1 MDRYIRTGIPHIQ
14 KAEWLEAFVVARPSA
29 FMTWNIR
36 SGWFGTGLQPFN
48 PEKVISRVPSPATIE
63 PPIHQVTSE
72 YDTPLHN
79 SDLTSSSIATP
90 DMDAANTCIQQRA
103 NDRSAIFNTPER
115 THVARIVRTL
125 NCSLA
130 RNCIQAQQLSD
141 LQKIITTRKR
151 RQLVNHHIL
160 HGETIIA
167 TPEMLERIEKAEA
180 ATKARKQRRRKA
192 THPSTSIPQPIPNS
206 IEMDHLHSD
215 SDEDILDRIVVV
227 SQ

>member
-48 PEKVISRVPSPATIE
+48 LEKVISQVPPPATIE
-63 PPIHQVTSE
+63 PPIPQVMSE
-72 YDTPLHN
+72 YDTLLHN

-141 LQKIITTRKR
+141 LQKIITT
-151 RQLVNHHIL
+151 
-160 HGETIIA
+160 
-167 TPEMLERIEKAEA
+167 
-180 ATKARKQRRRKA
+180 
-192 THPSTSIPQPIPNS
+192 
-206 IEMDHLHSD
+206 
-215 SDEDILDRIVVV
+215 
-227 SQ
+227 